1 MKSVFYML
9 ALYMKRMHKAF
20 TLMKGGG
27 VLENGTHEVAETR
40 TRSASQGSNANVT
53 TRNTQMFL
61 CKEVDM

>member
-1 MKSVFYML
+1 
-9 ALYMKRMHKAF
+9 MHKAF